1 MWEGEGGREGRGFL
15 FAIKQEHW
23 VFLSG
28 FEDTDE
34 NPRILSHC
42 GGS

>member
-1 MWEGEGGREGRGFL
+1 MWEGEGERAAGFL

-28 FEDTDE
+28 FGDTDE

-42 GGS
+42 GGN